1 MKFKLGLRLWILIF
15 FLLVTIVAINPKLDI
30 SGVEI
35 KGLGD
40 YAKEQGLTTGEIIK
54 EVNGK
59 IINSPVEFAEIIK
72 NEAKVDPVT
81 IRIKTDK
88 SEVSYK
94 ALEYLKFELNNL
106 TIINSKIQGINDSEI
121 LK

>member
-1 MKFKLGLRLWILIF
+1 MKFKLGLKLWILIF
-15 FLLVTIVAINPKLDI
+15 FLLVTIVAKNPKLDI

-54 EVNGK
+54 EVNGE
-59 IINSPVEFAEIIK
+59 IVNSPIEFAEIIK
-72 NEAKVDPVT
+72 NEAKVNPIS

-88 SEVSYK
+88 NEVSYH
-94 ALEYLKFELNNL
+94 
-106 TIINSKIQGINDSEI
+106 
-121 LK
+121 